1 MVQERPVRV
10 GRRLSA
16 ILAADVAGY
25 SRLMHDDEETTHAKL
40 TALLADSVT
49 PAITEHGGRIVK
61 NTGDGLLAEFS
72 SAVEA
77 VLAGAQFQTRIH
89 ELTIDDAEDRRILF
103 RVGINIGD
111 VIVVAHPR
119 ELAKPLSREALK

>member
-1 MVQERPVRV
+1 MVQEPPVRV

-25 SRLMHDDEETTHAKL
+25 SRLMHDDEEATHARL
-40 TALLADSVT
+40 TALWANAVE
-49 PAITEHGGRIVK
+49 PAIAAHGGRIVK

-77 VLAGAQFQTRIH
+77 VRAAIDFQNNVR
-89 ELTIDDAEDRRILF
+89 ELTADDAEDRRLVF
-103 RVGINIGD
+103 RVG
-111 VIVVAHPR
+111 
-119 ELAKPLSREALK
+119 